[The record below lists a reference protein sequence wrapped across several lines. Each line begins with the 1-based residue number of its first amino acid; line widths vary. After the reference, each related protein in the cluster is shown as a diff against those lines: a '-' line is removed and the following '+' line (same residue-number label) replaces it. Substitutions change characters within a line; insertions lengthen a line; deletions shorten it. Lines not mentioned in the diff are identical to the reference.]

1 MAAILGFG
9 GYVPERVMTNE
20 DWSQF
25 VDTDDEWITAR
36 TGIKRRRFAA
46 DDEATLDLA
55 ANAAEK
61 AIADAGLTAD
71 DIDEITD
78 AVDRSLTKVFG

>member
-20 DWSQF
+20 DWSQI
-25 VDTDDEWITAR
+25 VDTTDEWITSR
-36 TGIKRRRFAA
+36 TGIKTRRFAA

-55 ANAAEK
+55 AAADPVK
-61 AIADAGLTAD
+61 TFN
-71 DIDEITD
+71 
-78 AVDRSLTKVFG
+78 RN